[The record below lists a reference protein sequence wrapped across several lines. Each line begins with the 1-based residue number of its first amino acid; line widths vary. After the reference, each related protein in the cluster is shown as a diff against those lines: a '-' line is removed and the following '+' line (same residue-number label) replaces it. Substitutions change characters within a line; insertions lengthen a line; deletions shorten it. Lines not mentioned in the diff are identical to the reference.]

1 MLRYKN
7 ALVVF
12 FAANLFACQNPT
24 EISYFPHDNSDLAA
38 EEGIEYG
45 RLSNGLR
52 YAVMSNETPS
62 NTASLLMR
70 FDTGSVN
77 EAENERGLAHFL
89 EHMAFNGSKNIP
101 EDEMVKRLER
111 FGLAFGADT
120 NASTSF
126 DETIYQLEIPEV
138 NDEIIDETLMIMRE
152 TASNLTLAPDSID
165 RERGIILAEKRA
177 RNNPAYKAGIHS
189 LEFFLDGSIY
199 PNRIPIGTEEAIE
212 SVTPEQFRALDEGY
226 YRPENTFIVLVGD
239 FETDYAIEKIED
251 FFADWTASG
260 QAKANI
266 DIPVLGSRKLEAEYY
281 VDPEIETS
289 VSISCLLYTS
299 PSPRDRG

>member
-77 EAENERGLAHFL
+77 EAENER
-89 EHMAFNGSKNIP
+89 
-101 EDEMVKRLER
+101 
-111 FGLAFGADT
+111 
-120 NASTSF
+120 
-126 DETIYQLEIPEV
+126 
-138 NDEIIDETLMIMRE
+138 
-152 TASNLTLAPDSID
+152 
-165 RERGIILAEKRA
+165 
-177 RNNPAYKAGIHS
+177 
-189 LEFFLDGSIY
+189 
-199 PNRIPIGTEEAIE
+199 
-212 SVTPEQFRALDEGY
+212 
-226 YRPENTFIVLVGD
+226 
-239 FETDYAIEKIED
+239 
-251 FFADWTASG
+251 
-260 QAKANI
+260 
-266 DIPVLGSRKLEAEYY
+266 
-281 VDPEIETS
+281 
-289 VSISCLLYTS
+289 CLLYTS
-299 PSPRDRG
+299 PSPRDATLSRMPSSA